1 MIWEK
6 YENDKKIITSF
17 MFISLRKNIQI
28 KVDGYRQVLWI
39 KIGSE
44 SEVHYSYETVC
55 DYSDCI
61 GDIASLITKEQ
72 IKFVIMISAN
82 SHVWNMGGD
91 LELFE
96 SCIRNKNDISLIRD
110 YAYKCINVLDCINK
124 AFLNDNVVVVS
135 ALQGNAFGGGFECA
149 LAGNYIIAEEQVK
162 FRFPEVMFGTF
173 PGMGAY
179 CFLTRRIGFSRANQ
193 MIRSGTKWDSA
204 FMLDT
209 GIVDVVCERGSA
221 IKTTLEMID
230 NGEIKLP
237 NQFERNTC
245 QVPKAEL
252 LAIVNMWLDEI
263 LSLDSGNI
271 DAMKRIIS
279 VQKGA
284 KLNSA

>member
-1 MIWEK
+1 
-6 YENDKKIITSF
+6 

-55 DYSDCI
+55 DYADCI
-61 GDIASLITKEQ
+61 DDISALIANER
-72 IKFVIMISAN
+72 INYVIMISAN

-96 SCIRNKNDISLIRD
+96 SCIRNKNDISLIKD
-110 YAYKCINVLDCINK
+110 YAYKCVTVLDCINK
-124 AFLNDNVVVVS
+124 SFLSDNVVVVS

-179 CFLTRRIGFSRANQ
+179 SFLTRRIGFSRANR
-193 MIRSGTKWDSA
+193 MIRSGTKWDA
-204 FMLDT
+204 TFMLEA
-209 GIVDVVCERGSA
+209 GIIDVVCEKGSA
-221 IKTTLEMID
+221 IKTALEMIET
-230 NGEIKLP
+230 GEMRIPSK
-237 NQFERNTC
+237 FEKSTC

-252 LAIVNMWLDEI
+252 LAIINMWLDEI
-263 LSLDSGNI
+263 LSLESSNI
-271 DAMKRIIS
+271 DAMKKIIS
-279 VQKGA
+279 AQKGA
-284 KLNSA
+284 KLNTI

>member
-1 MIWEK
+1 
-6 YENDKKIITSF
+6 

-28 KVDGYRQVLWI
+28 KVDGYRQVLCI
-39 KIGSE
+39 KIGSD
-44 SEVHYSYETVC
+44 SEVYYSYETVC
-55 DYSDCI
+55 DYADCI
-61 GDIASLITKEQ
+61 ADISSLIANER
-72 IKFVIMISAN
+72 IKYVLMVSAN

-96 SCIRNKNDISLIRD
+96 SCIRNKNDVSLIRD
-110 YAYKCINVLDCINK
+110 YAYKCVTVLDCINK
-124 AFLNDNVVVVS
+124 SFLADNVMVVS

-179 CFLTRRIGFSRANQ
+179 SFLTRRIGFSRANQ

-204 FMLDT
+204 SMLDA
-209 GIVDVVCERGSA
+209 GVVDVVCERGSA

-230 NGEIKLP
+230 NGEMKLP

-252 LAIVNMWLDEI
+252 LAIVDIWLNEI
-263 LSLDSGNI
+263 LSLESSNI

-279 VQKGA
+279 AQKGA
-284 KLNSA
+284 KLNMA